1 VLFYCSRISSIAQNM
16 HKMENRSKL
25 KSAKVKVLEGALYK
39 AKLIAELDH
48 LNNKLETHKENYDTV
63 VEYSSKDNNAMDIS
77 YGSRNNDEA
86 VHKKVGNRSY
96 QRYGPTAHEIPWNHA
111 HVHGYSAFWSSKG
124 V

>member
-1 VLFYCSRISSIAQNM
+1 M
-16 HKMENRSKL
+16 
-25 KSAKVKVLEGALYK
+25 YK

-86 VHKKVGNRSY
+86 VHGQFNNKENSECSENCWQPNNSIWSNFLLY
-96 QRYGPTAHEIPWNHA
+96 LAHA
-111 HVHGYSAFWSSKG
+111 HHFLPLKEG
-124 V
+124 VGP